1 MNKLAI
7 ALSAALSLGAAASAN
22 AADGTITFTGR
33 IVAATCTVEYSEG
46 TTIAL
51 GQISS
56 GNLDG
61 NEDAG
66 SRRFDVTLKA
76 GTGGSTA
83 TCSRDNAKLHID
95 TGASDLTTTTGY
107 IANASGGS
115 NPATIAVALY
125 RTDLGSETLLNLN
138 NITNQLDKV
147 KASNEFRY
155 SFLARYKKTSAT
167 PETFVE
173 GDFTGKLV
181 FDVENY

>member
-33 IVAATCTVEYSEG
+33 IVAATCTIDYSAG
-46 TTIAL
+46 NTIAL

-56 GNLDG
+56 GNLDS

-66 SRRFDVTLKA
+66 SRAFDVTLKA

-83 TCSRDNAKLHID
+83 TCSKDNAKLHID
-95 TGASDLTTTTGY
+95 TGASDLDANGY
-107 IANASGGS
+107 IANTHADD
-115 NPATIAVALY
+115 ATIAVALY
-125 RTDLGSETLLNLN
+125 RTDTGTEKLLNLGS
-138 NITNQLDKV
+138 ITDELDHTKT
-147 KASNEFRY
+147 SGEFKY
-155 SFLARYKKTSAT
+155 SFLARYKKTAT
-167 PETFVE
+167 GAAFEE
-173 GDFTGKLV
+173 GDFEGKLI